1 MFNFIGTLIK
11 RTFQIVGAIC
21 ILFVGFVFFYDSTDT
36 NTVSKTS
43 TTIEKKIEEPKVE
56 VVKVEVPTLTLVEKA
71 HKQKLDNSRMFST
84 HLPHVGKLKGDDF
97 RNCVNARYWDISIS
111 DSDVYKTDL
120 GPLNGDILNGP
131 NGKKA
136 MDFCSWH
143 ARIGK
148 YQ

>member
-1 MFNFIGTLIK
+1 M
-11 RTFQIVGAIC
+11 C
-21 ILFVGFVFFYDSTDT
+21 IRDST
-36 NTVSKTS
+36 NTVSKAS

-56 VVKVEVPTLTLVEKA
+56 VVKVEVPTLTIVEKA
-71 HKQKLDNSRMFST
+71 HKQKQNGFFST
-84 HLPHVGKLKGDDF
+84 YLPHVGKLKGDDF
-97 RNCVNARYWDISIS
+97 RNCVNSRYWDISIS
-111 DSDVYKTDL
+111 DSDTNKIDL

>member
-36 NTVSKTS
+36 NKVSKAS

-71 HKQKLDNSRMFST
+71 HKQKLDNPRMFST
-84 HLPHVGKLKGDDF
+84 HLPHVGKLKGDDL
-97 RNCVNARYWDISIS
+97 RNCFNNRFWDITTS
-111 DSDVYKTDL
+111 DADVYKINL
-120 GPLNGDILNGP
+120 GMMDPDILNGP
-131 NGKKA
+131 DGQKA
-136 MDFCSWH
+136 LDFCAWH
-143 ARIGK
+143 ARTGK